1 MVPPVQRR
9 DREGVETAAIAGLVD
24 LDDKYVLEVGC
35 GAGRLTAF
43 AAERAAYVYAF
54 DPDADRVATA
64 THALTEEQR
73 ERVRFAV
80 HDAEALDVERR
91 RFDLALCGWSL

>member
-1 MVPPVQRR
+1 VQRR
-9 DREGVETAAIAGLVD
+9 DREGVETAAIAELVE
-24 LDDKYVLEVGC
+24 LDGKQVLDVGC
-35 GAGRLTAF
+35 GAGRFVAF

-54 DPDADRVATA
+54 DPDAERVAAATA
-64 THALTEEQR
+64 ALTDELR

>member
-1 MVPPVQRR
+1 VPRR
-9 DREGVETAAIAGLVD
+9 DREGVETAAIAGLVV
-24 LDDKYVLEVGC
+24 LDVGC
-35 GAGRLTAF
+35 GAGRFIAF

-54 DPDADRVATA
+54 DPDAERVAAATA
-64 THALTEEQR
+64 ALGDELR

-80 HDAEALDVERR
+80 HDAQALDVERR